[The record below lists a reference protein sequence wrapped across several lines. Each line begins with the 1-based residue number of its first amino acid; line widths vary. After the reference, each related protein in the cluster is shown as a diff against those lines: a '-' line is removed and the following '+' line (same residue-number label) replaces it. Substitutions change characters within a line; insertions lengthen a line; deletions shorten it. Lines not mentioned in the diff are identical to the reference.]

1 MPLGAFYWH
10 RQLAGALALL
20 SMAFYVVL
28 LPWHTLSQATLQVSQ
43 TSAVEA
49 PCPHAMAGGGSK
61 TSKPE
66 KPRTHCPICNGLAAL
81 QTAISLPAAPF
92 LLGSWKRMLSM
103 LRAKIGLPDPRHPFR
118 KVAVLPSPCKP
129 QQ

>member
-28 LPWHTLSQATLQVSQ
+28 LPWHTLSQTTLQLSQ
-43 TSAVEA
+43 TSAVA
-49 PCPHAMAGGGSK
+49 PPCPHAMVGEGSK
-61 TSKPE
+61 IPKPE

-92 LLGSWKRMLSM
+92 LLRIVEEDVEHAASEDRVARSPAPIPQSRG
-103 LRAKIGLPDPRHPFR
+103 PPFS
-118 KVAVLPSPCKP
+118 V
-129 QQ
+129 